1 MVDTGPQP
9 LRLDLIPDFRVLAF
23 TSAVMVLTGIAFGIA
38 PAWRASR
45 LDLVSAIKDQGFGGT
60 GQHGR
65 QYFGRTLIA
74 VQIALSLLL
83 LIGAGLLIRSLY
95 NLRSID
101 PGFRPAQV
109 YVFDLAHNASNR
121 EPAAMAL
128 VAHQALERVRQ
139 IPGIESASLS
149 GLLLFSPSDI
159 SAPLKIQGYT
169 PSQDER
175 VSARFNSVSSG
186 YIETVGMRLTAG
198 RAIEDR
204 DTQNSPPVAVINE
217 SMARRF
223 FSVAAGSSASVLGQ
237 TIEIDAG
244 AMKGKRIEIVG
255 VVRDAKY
262 NDLRAETKPMFYI
275 PIEQLPR
282 SLRSLEVRTKEPL
295 ARIAEPVRRALLE
308 VNRDVMIRRV
318 ITLSDQVDRTIA
330 GERLITSLCVVFGLL
345 ALLLASIGLY
355 GVISSRRHAAN
366 TRDRH
371 PHGSRRKRKE
381 RALARAPTE
390 SDDCSSGNRRRS
402 VAGLRGYPSHIQFSL
417 WPKPA

>member
-1 MVDTGPQP
+1 M
-9 LRLDLIPDFRVLAF
+9 
-23 TSAVMVLTGIAFGIA
+23 
-38 PAWRASR
+38 
-45 LDLVSAIKDQGFGGT
+45 
-60 GQHGR
+60 
-65 QYFGRTLIA
+65 
-74 VQIALSLLL
+74 
-83 LIGAGLLIRSLY
+83 
-95 NLRSID
+95 
-101 PGFRPAQV
+101 
-109 YVFDLAHNASNR
+109 FDLAHNASNR
-121 EPAAMAL
+121 EPADNGARRAPG
-128 VAHQALERVRQ
+128 ARARETD
-139 IPGIESASLS
+139 PGIESASLS

-175 VSARFNSVSSG
+175 LSARFNSVSSG
-186 YIETVGMRLTAG
+186 YIETVGMKLTAG

-204 DTQNSPPVAVINE
+204 DTHNSPPVAVINE

-223 FSVAAGSSASVLGQ
+223 FSVAAGSSANVLGQ

-295 ARIAEPVRRALLE
+295 ARIAEPVRPAPLE

-318 ITLSDQVDRTIA
+318 IALSDQVDQTIA

-355 GVISSRRHAAN
+355 GVISYAVTQRTHEIRH
-366 TRDRH
+366 R
-371 PHGSRRKRKE
+371 HGSRRKRKE
-381 RALARAPTE
+381 RSLAGAAAE
-390 SDDCSSGNRRRS
+390 FDDCSTGNCGRS
-402 VAGLRGYPSHIQFSL
+402 VAGLRGNPSHIEFPL
-417 WPKPA
+417 WPEPA